1 MKIQYLGTAAA
12 EGTPS
17 PFCECDV
24 CEYARAHGG
33 KNIRT
38 RTQALL
44 DGRLLID
51 FSPDTFLHTL
61 RDGSR
66 LCYLDGCLITH
77 PHSDHF
83 APKELFWCVKS
94 VGMMKT
100 PKSFHIYGSDDV
112 MDQLRAEKY
121 DVDVIALEK
130 EGGVTLHPLKVFEPS
145 EVAGYRVTP
154 LKADHPTRE
163 PFLYIIEKGGK
174 SMLYATDTGMLPEVT
189 WEYLAKI
196 DTVFDLVSYDATYL
210 LREADNRYH
219 MNLKGN
225 AEMRERLASMG
236 RVSKDTKHVLLHFS
250 HKGTLSH
257 DALEPIARE
266 RGFIPAYDGLEIEF

>member
-1 MKIQYLGTAAA
+1 MKIEYFGTAAA

-24 CEYARAHGG
+24 CEYARLHGG

-38 RTQALL
+38 RTQVLV
-44 DGRLLID
+44 DDTLLID
-51 FSPDTFLHTL
+51 LSPDTFLHTL
-61 RDGSR
+61 RDGR
-66 LCYLDGCLITH
+66 KLCYLDGCLITH

-100 PKSFHIYGSDDV
+100 PKSFHIYGSSEVADH
-112 MDQLRAEKY
+112 LRAEKF
-121 DVDVIALEK
+121 DVDVAALEK
-130 EGGVTLHPLKVFEPS
+130 EGGITVHTLDLFTPAL
-145 EVAGYRVTP
+145 VAGYRVTP
-154 LKADHPTRE
+154 LKPDHPTRV
-163 PFLYIIEKGGK
+163 PFIYIIEKDGK
-174 SMLYATDTGMLPEVT
+174 SMLHATDTGMLPEET

-219 MNLKGN
+219 MNLDGN
-225 AEMRERLASMG
+225 AAMRERLASLG
-236 RVSKDTKHVLLHFS
+236 RVNENTKHVLLHFS
-250 HKGTLSH
+250 HKGLLSH

-266 RGFIPAYDGLEIEF
+266 RGFIPAYDGLKILF